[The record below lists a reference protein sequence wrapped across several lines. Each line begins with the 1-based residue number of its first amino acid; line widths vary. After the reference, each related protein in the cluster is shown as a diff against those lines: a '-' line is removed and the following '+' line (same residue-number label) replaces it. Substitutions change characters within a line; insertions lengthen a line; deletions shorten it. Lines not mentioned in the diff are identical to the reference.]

1 MIPEFELWVKAS
13 NIDKMSKGACPLCHQ
28 WYMVAYILAEN
39 KLASF
44 KVITV
49 PENCPPKILKD
60 KSTSGLFPVVVG
72 ISGATTLGSVE
83 DFVADESSELEA
95 FFDSFKCPLLSMNSP
110 GQTVALDC
118 FIDLYRV
125 FNLFLK
131 SNTEKLRDKLN
142 NVMKRIDTHLKENGT
157 KFLDRDVLTYADCV
171 LLPRLQHVRVAGKIY
186 VDYEIP
192 AENKYLYRYLV
203 DSYATDAFR
212 DTCPSDPVIINHYQK
227 KAQKQGVEATLMKE
241 TTTFHIPDYI
251 DLTFDEEEDEAT
263 QEQDDMQ
270 QLSDQVHSIAVDST
284 PNGDAASEP
293 VHVHEHEHEANCE
306 DIDDAAS
313 ASSVPTAEEL
323 IANGDVS
330 SNMTKEK
337 YEAELDE
344 IPAVVGET
352 GEMKSVRDEVSE
364 HEGTQI
370 SENGSAVAAE

>member
-72 ISGATTLGSVE
+72 ITGETTLGSVE

-142 NVMKRIDTHLKENGT
+142 NVMKRIDTHLKENDT

-171 LLPRLQHVRVAGKIY
+171 LLPRLQHVRIAGKIY

-203 DSYATDAFR
+203 NAYATDAFR

-251 DLTFDEEEDEAT
+251 DLTFDDEEEETA
-263 QEQDDMQ
+263 QEEDDMQ
-270 QLSDQVHSIAVDST
+270 QLSDQVDSVAVDST
-284 PNGDAASEP
+284 PNGDAASE
-293 VHVHEHEHEANCE
+293 HEAEANG
-306 DIDDAAS
+306 DDTDDAAS
-313 ASSVPTAEEL
+313 ASSAPTAEEL
-323 IANGDVS
+323 IANGNVS
-330 SNMTKEK
+330 SNVTEDK
-337 YEAELDE
+337 YEGELVE
-344 IPAVVGET
+344 IPAVVET
-352 GEMKSVRDEVSE
+352 GELKSVKDEMPE
-364 HEGTQI
+364 QEGTQI
-370 SENGSAVAAE
+370 AENGSAVTAE